1 MFVYSYVI
9 IAMDAMDQLLVAC
22 HAQTLNLFVESFLK
36 IVQQL
41 LESHEPEMQLL
52 ATQSVGQ
59 VLTNL
64 LYYD

>member
-1 MFVYSYVI
+1 MFIFESISYVI
-9 IAMDAMDQLLVAC
+9 IAMDAMDRLLVAC

-52 ATQSVGQ
+52 ATQSVGFP
-59 VLTNL
+59 LT
-64 LYYD
+64 